1 MCSSDLEVIDPNEK
15 SMLLAKAEP
24 EDFVQFGMIP
34 EFIGRFNSIANCN
47 ELKLEDLKE
56 ILTKPKNAVAK
67 QFTAMFE
74 LEGVKLTFTDEALQ
88 AIAKKAMDAGTGA
101 RALRMILENSMKDLM
116 YEVPSDSTIEEII
129 IDKETITDNKTPII
143 KRSAEKI
150 A

>member
-1 MCSSDLEVIDPNEK
+1 
-15 SMLLAKAEP
+15 MLLAKAEP